1 MGSQIS
7 VDPRWAPLV
16 VWGIVNAVNLL
27 QGAGFISRI
36 TTRSYAINH
45 TLGYVMLALGVPAA
59 VALVALVWARA
70 ALLQWIGSAVF
81 LVFLLLMLWVDYLR
95 PVEFRS
101 PPRPGILVPYL
112 VLFFGAILLMGLP
125 MYALDRRLW
134 LVTVGTTIFLVAA
147 MVAAM
152 RAGVG

>member
-16 VWGIVNAVNLL
+16 VWAVVNAVNLL

-36 TTRSYAINH
+36 ATRSYSINH
-45 TLGYVMLALGVPAA
+45 ALGYVMLALGVPAA
-59 VALVALVWARA
+59 VALVALVRARA
-70 ALLQWIGSAVF
+70 GLLQWIGPAVY

-95 PVEFRS
+95 PVEFRA

-112 VLFFGAILLMGLP
+112 VLFFGAIVLMGLP

-134 LVTVGTTIFLVAA
+134 LVTVGTTVFLAVA
-147 MVAAM
+147 MIAAM